1 MRAADFATVCLPERG
16 GHRSP
21 AGTAPMTTQQ
31 VPLFPLRTVLFPDG
45 PLPLRVFEPRYLDMV
60 SRCLREQSEFG
71 VLLLLEGTETSTAHT
86 ASVGTLARI
95 VDWYQGSDGILGITV
110 VGSRRFE
117 LQRVERQSDG
127 LYLGEIAPSAP
138 EASVP
143 LPAEYLPMAELLRAI
158 LGDLGKLYGQLPRR
172 FEDSSWV
179 GCRFAEILPM
189 PLEQKQHC
197 LQLNDPIARL
207 EFVRPMLR
215 SVRWET
221 TQ

>member
-1 MRAADFATVCLPERG
+1 MNEGKT
-16 GHRSP
+16 
-21 AGTAPMTTQQ
+21 
-31 VPLFPLRTVLFPDG
+31 PLFPLRTVLFPEG

-60 SRCLREQSEFG
+60 SRCMREGSAFG
-71 VLLLLEGTETSTAHT
+71 VLLLLAGSEVGAART

-95 VDWYQGSDGILGITV
+95 TDWYQGSDGILGITA
-110 VGSRRFE
+110 VGTARFS
-117 LQRVERQSDG
+117 LTGIDQQRDG
-127 LYLGEIAPSAP
+127 LYVGDISPVTAEDVLT
-138 EASVP
+138 
-143 LPAEYLPMAELLRAI
+143 LPAEFLPMAELLEVI
-158 LGDLGKLYGQLPRR
+158 LDDLGKLYGELPRR
-172 FEDSSWV
+172 MDDATWV

-197 LQLNDPIARL
+197 LQLTDPLARL